1 LSLISLK
8 EALDEADKHGYAVGA
23 FNVSNMETVKAVI
36 ESAEAENSPVII
48 QATPGAVQYA
58 GLSFVTS
65 MVKAAVKNTS
75 VPVAFHLDHGTD
87 FELIVRCIVKGFS
100 SIMFDGSKLPLEEN
114 ISATARI
121 VEFAKA
127 AGVSTEGELGKI
139 KGTEDEVSVQEGED
153 LHTDPEEA
161 RYFLQETE
169 VDALAVAV
177 GTAHGFYKEE
187 PEIDFSRLQAI
198 RDSCSVPLVMHGASG
213 VPDEDI
219 VRGIELGIRKINID
233 TEIRQAFIKSISRY
247 IEENP
252 GNLDPRKMMRP
263 AMEEMKKVI
272 REKIR
277 LFGSSGKA

>member
-1 LSLISLK
+1 MSLISLK

-58 GLSFVTS
+58 GLFLVTS

-87 FELIVRCIVKGFS
+87 FELIVRCIVNGFS

-121 VEFAKA
+121 VEIAKA

-153 LHTDPEEA
+153 LLTDPEEA
-161 RYFLQETE
+161 RYFLRETE

-187 PEIDFSRLQAI
+187 PEIDFSRLRAI
-198 RDSCSVPLVMHGASG
+198 RDTCNVPLVMHGASG

-219 VRGIELGIRKINID
+219 VRGIALGIRKINID
-233 TEIRQAFIKSISRY
+233 TEIRQAFRKSISRY

-252 GNLDPRKMMRP
+252 GNIDPRKMMRP

-272 REKIR
+272 RGKMR